1 MGADNL
7 KTYWQPIYTYER
19 NLSDIRKLEGRIEN
33 IHVYNWI
40 YGERTVRKMLSD
52 NFADWKDYVAAIK
65 NRPYILEFAKDDS
78 IDNFLADAGTLT
90 QLTRS
95 FYAESKI

>member
-1 MGADNL
+1 
-7 KTYWQPIYTYER
+7 
-19 NLSDIRKLEGRIEN
+19 
-33 IHVYNWI
+33 
-40 YGERTVRKMLSD
+40 MLSD

-78 IDNFLADAGTLT
+78 IDNFLADARTLT